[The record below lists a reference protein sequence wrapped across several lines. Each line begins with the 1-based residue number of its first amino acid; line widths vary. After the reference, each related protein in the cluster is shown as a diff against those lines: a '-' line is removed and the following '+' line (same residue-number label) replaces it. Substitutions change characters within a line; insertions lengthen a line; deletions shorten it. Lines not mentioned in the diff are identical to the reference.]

1 MVLHLFE
8 HIIPPHLEL
17 IGLLSIRLLFTNVV
31 KVEEWSKA
39 GQVAKLEMVVMQGRG
54 DLISSIT
61 KMWNEEVRNFTK
73 KVPALMV
80 LGPVDNS
87 QN

>member
-1 MVLHLFE
+1 M
-8 HIIPPHLEL
+8 
-17 IGLLSIRLLFTNVV
+17 

>member
-1 MVLHLFE
+1 M
-8 HIIPPHLEL
+8 
-17 IGLLSIRLLFTNVV
+17 

-54 DLISSIT
+54 DLISNIT

-80 LGPVDNS
+80 LGPVYNS

>member
-1 MVLHLFE
+1 M
-8 HIIPPHLEL
+8 
-17 IGLLSIRLLFTNVV
+17 

-54 DLISSIT
+54 DLISNIT

-80 LGPVDNS
+80 LGPVNNS

>member
-1 MVLHLFE
+1 M
-8 HIIPPHLEL
+8 
-17 IGLLSIRLLFTNVV
+17 

-54 DLISSIT
+54 DLISNIT

-80 LGPVDNS
+80 LVPVDNS